1 MLTREA
7 APLRAQAVK
16 FLRDKI
22 VSGEYAPRT
31 RLTEKRLEEEL
42 GVSRTVVR
50 EALRQL
56 ETENLIELTPNVGP
70 VVRGLS
76 YDDVVHLYQVR
87 AALESAAGR
96 LAAQVGSP
104 EDVGQLRVLLDKVA
118 AQGQNTHLP
127 ELVTLKNEFYRQ
139 LVRTCGN
146 PVIGEMLANVQ
157 ARISQMRSVTL
168 SAPGRLPT
176 MLAELEQVVD
186 AIEARDAARAEQL
199 CRAHVES
206 AAEIALAHA
215 TEARAAEGK
224 VD

>member
-31 RLTEKRLEEEL
+31 RLTEKRLEQEL

-56 ETENLIELTPNVGP
+56 ETENLVEIAPNIGP
-70 VVRGLS
+70 MVRGLT

-96 LAAQVGSP
+96 LAAEVGSP
-104 EDVGQLRVLLDKVA
+104 EDVGQLRVLLDKVGA
-118 AQGQNTHLP
+118 HGQDADVP
-127 ELVTLKNEFYRQ
+127 ELVQLKNEFYSQ
-139 LVRTCGN
+139 LVRTSGN

-168 SAPGRLPT
+168 SAPGRLST
-176 MLAELEQVVD
+176 MLDELGQVVD
-186 AIEARDAARAEQL
+186 AIEAGDAARAEQL
-199 CRAHVES
+199 CRAHVE
-206 AAEIALAHA
+206 AAAAIALAHVA
-215 TEARAAEGK
+215 GSTDQE
-224 VD
+224 DD

>member
-1 MLTREA
+1 
-7 APLRAQAVK
+7 VK

-56 ETENLIELTPNVGP
+56 ETENLIEITPNVGP

-76 YDDVVHLYQVR
+76 HDDVVHLYQVR

-104 EDVGQLRVLLDKVA
+104 EDVGQLRVLLDKVR
-118 AQGQNTHLP
+118 AQGQDTDLP
-127 ELVTLKNEFYRQ
+127 ELVLLKNEFYSQ
-139 LVRTCGN
+139 LVRTSGN

-157 ARISQMRSVTL
+157 ARTSQMRSVTL

-186 AIEARDAARAEQL
+186 AIEARDATRAEQL
-199 CRAHVES
+199 CRAHVEA

-215 TEARAAEGK
+215 ADGK

>member
-56 ETENLIELTPNVGP
+56 ETENLIEITPNVGP

-87 AALESAAGR
+87 AALEGAAGR
-96 LAAQVGSP
+96 LAAEVGSP
-104 EDVGQLRVLLDKVA
+104 EDVGQLRVLLDKVGA
-118 AQGQNTHLP
+118 HGQDADLP
-127 ELVTLKNEFYRQ
+127 ELVQLKNEFYRQ

-168 SAPGRLPT
+168 SAPGRLSS
-176 MLAELEQVVD
+176 MQAELEQVVD
-186 AIEARDAARAEQL
+186 AIEARDADLAERL
-199 CRAHVES
+199 CRAHVQA
-206 AAEIALAHA
+206 AAEIALAHV
-215 TEARAAEGK
+215 AENDGK
-224 VD
+224 EVD